1 MPSFN
6 RPIQFL
12 NFFFFSFVSESE
24 EETFVTAP
32 EYPNNADGASTNQ
45 PSLPLR
51 NKTVVVG
58 EDLNSDQVTGE
69 KKEEN
74 ESDDTIKKKEPPTI
88 PEKTGAETTLITYF
102 LVFPITESVTV

>member
-1 MPSFN
+1 M
-6 RPIQFL
+6 L
-12 NFFFFSFVSESE
+12 
-24 EETFVTAP
+24 
-32 EYPNNADGASTNQ
+32 
-45 PSLPLR
+45 

-74 ESDDTIKKKEPPTI
+74 ESDDTIKKKEP
-88 PEKTGAETTLITYF
+88 GAETTPITYF

>member
-45 PSLPLR
+45 PSLPLL

>member
-12 NFFFFSFVSESE
+12 NFFFSFVSESE
-24 EETFVTAP
+24 EDKFLTAP

-45 PSLPLR
+45 LSLPLL

-58 EDLNSDQVTGE
+58 EELNSDQVTGE

-74 ESDDTIKKKEPPTI
+74 ESDDMIKKKGPPTI
-88 PEKTGAETTLITYF
+88 PEKTGAKTTPITYF